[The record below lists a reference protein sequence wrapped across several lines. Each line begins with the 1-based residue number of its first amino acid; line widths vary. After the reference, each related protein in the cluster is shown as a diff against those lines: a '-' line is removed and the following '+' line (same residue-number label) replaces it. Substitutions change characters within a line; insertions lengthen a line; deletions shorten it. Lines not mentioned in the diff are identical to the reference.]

1 MHYARLGQS
10 NCRVSRLCLGTM
22 MFGDQTNASESA
34 DIVAF
39 AKEQG
44 VNFIDTAD
52 VYTNGA
58 SETITG
64 SLIRAE
70 RDWWVLATKLGN
82 KLSAPDGIYNPNR
95 ERYSR
100 KWVAQ
105 ACDDS
110 LKRLGTDYI
119 DIYYLHR
126 DFEDD
131 NVDEAVDAMGDLIR
145 SGKIRYFALSNF
157 RGWRIGEVMAAC
169 ARQGVP
175 KPAVCQPY
183 YNLLNRLPEVE
194 VLPAC
199 GYHGLGVA
207 PYSPIARGLL
217 TGKYKPGGSVPE
229 GSRAARS
236 DQRFMQTEWREESLV
251 IAEQLQDHAQAR
263 GITLLQFATAWVLAN
278 RFVSSVIAGPKT
290 LEQFK
295 PYFGALDYAWTPEDD
310 AIVDSLVPRGHPS
323 TPGYHDPAY
332 PFIGR

>member
-1 MHYARLGQS
+1 MKYTRLGQS
-10 NCRVSRLCLGTM
+10 NCQVSRLCLGAM
-22 MFGDQTNASESA
+22 MFGDQTNPSESA
-34 DIVAF
+34 DIVDY
-39 AKEQG
+39 AKAQG
-44 VNFIDTAD
+44 INFIDTAD
-52 VYTNGA
+52 VYTRGA
-58 SETITG
+58 SESITG
-64 SLIRAE
+64 SLIKND
-70 RDWWVLATKLGN
+70 RDWWILATKLGN
-82 KLSAPDGIYNPNR
+82 KMDDVNPNQQ
-95 ERYSR
+95 RYSR

-105 ACDDS
+105 ACNDS

-126 DFEDD
+126 DYEQD
-131 NVDEAVDAMGDLIR
+131 NLDEAVAAMGDLIR

-157 RGWRIGEVMAAC
+157 RAWRIAEVIAAC

-175 KPAVCQPY
+175 KPVALQPY

-199 GYHGLGVA
+199 GFHGLGVA

-217 TGKYKPGGSVPE
+217 TGKYKPGGPVPE
-229 GSRAARS
+229 GSRAARG

-251 IAEQLQDHAQAR
+251 IAEQLQAHAQER
-263 GITLLQFATAWVLAN
+263 DISLVQFATAWVLAN

-295 PYFGALDYAWTPEDD
+295 PYFGALDYVWTAADD
-310 AIVDSLVPRGHPS
+310 AVVDNLVPRGHPS

-332 PFIGR
+332 PFVGR